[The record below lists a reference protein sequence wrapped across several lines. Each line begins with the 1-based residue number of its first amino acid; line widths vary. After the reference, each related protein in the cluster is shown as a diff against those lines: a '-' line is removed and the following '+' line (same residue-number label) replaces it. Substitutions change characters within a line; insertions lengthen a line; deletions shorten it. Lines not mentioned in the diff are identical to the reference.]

1 MSAFGSKSGHDKNAL
16 QRPLL
21 TQSGHRRAPFCPLP
35 ACQFDPLRCVVMSLG
50 GRQMRRRDFIT
61 LFGAAA
67 AIWPLGTRAQQP
79 TMPVVAFFRSTPAK
93 PFTHIVAAFRQ
104 GLNETGFVEGQNV
117 TIEQRWGDNQLDQL
131 PALAADLVRRQP
143 AVVVGNA
150 PAVEAVRSAAATIPI
165 VFVIGGDPVA
175 EGLVTSLSRPGGN
188 LTGVTFFGNR
198 LSAKRVEM
206 LHELIPG
213 TSVIAILV
221 DPTFPEAVAELREV
235 EEAAGT
241 IGQKIVPL
249 NASNEREIDAA
260 FASIA
265 QAGAGA
271 LVVMGG
277 PFFTSKIQMLVALSA
292 RYAIPAIY
300 DLRDYVAVGGLISY
314 GASFTDAYRQAGVY
328 AGRILKGSKP
338 SELPVLQPTTFELA
352 INRKTARI
360 LGLNVP
366 QSLIARADEVI
377 E

>member
-1 MSAFGSKSGHDKNAL
+1 
-16 QRPLL
+16 
-21 TQSGHRRAPFCPLP
+21 
-35 ACQFDPLRCVVMSLG
+35 
-50 GRQMRRRDFIT
+50 MRRREFIT

-67 AIWPLGTRAQQP
+67 VIWPLVARAQHP
-79 TMPVVAFFRSTPAK
+79 TIPVVGFFRSTPAK

-117 TIEQRWGDNQLDQL
+117 AIEERWGDNQLDQL
-131 PALAADLVRRQP
+131 PALAIDLVRRSP
-143 AVVVGNA
+143 AVIVGNG
-150 PAVEAVRSAAATIPI
+150 PAVEAAHSAAATIPI

-175 EGLVTSLSRPGGN
+175 QGLVTSLGRPGGN

-198 LSAKRVEM
+198 LGAKRLEM

-213 TSVIAILV
+213 TSVIAALT
-221 DPTFPEAVAELREV
+221 DSTFPEAVAELREV
-235 EEAAGT
+235 EVASRT
-241 IGQKIVPL
+241 IGQKIVPV
-249 NASNEREIDAA
+249 NASNEAEIDAA

-277 PFFTSKIQMLVALSA
+277 PFFASKSQMLVALSA

-300 DLRDYVAVGGLISY
+300 DLRDYVAIGGLISY
-314 GASFTDAYRQAGVY
+314 SASFTDAYRQAGVY
-328 AGRILKGSKP
+328 AGRILKGAKP

-352 INRKTARI
+352 INRKTAKT
-360 LGLNVP
+360 LGISVP

>member
-1 MSAFGSKSGHDKNAL
+1 
-16 QRPLL
+16 
-21 TQSGHRRAPFCPLP
+21 
-35 ACQFDPLRCVVMSLG
+35 
-50 GRQMRRRDFIT
+50 MRRRDVIT
-61 LFGAAA
+61 FFGTAA
-67 AIWPLGTRAQQP
+67 AIWPLGAHAQQP
-79 TMPVVAFFRSTPAK
+79 TIPVVGFFRSTPAK
-93 PFTHIVAAFRQ
+93 PFTHILAAFRQ

-143 AVVVGNA
+143 AVIVGNA
-150 PAVEAVRSAAATIPI
+150 PAVEAARSTAATIPI

-175 EGLVTSLSRPGGN
+175 QGLVTSLSRPGGN
-188 LTGVTFFGNR
+188 VTGVTFFGNS
-198 LSAKRVEM
+198 LGAKRVEM

-213 TSVIAILV
+213 TSVIATLT
-221 DPTFPEAVAELREV
+221 DSTFPAAVAELREV
-235 EEAAGT
+235 EEASRT

-260 FASIA
+260 FASMA

-271 LVVMGG
+271 LVVTGG
-277 PFFTSKIQMLVALSA
+277 PFFASKSQMLVALSA

-328 AGRILKGSKP
+328 AGRILKGAKP
-338 SELPVLQPTTFELA
+338 SELPVLQPTAFELA
-352 INRKTARI
+352 INRKTART
-360 LGLNVP
+360 LGINVP
-366 QSLIARADEVI
+366 QSLIARADELI